1 MQKALNNGLG
11 VVYGTPR
18 RRERPSASGS
28 NPRATVVQPDTSHC
42 SMSDE
47 TANERFLELLTE
59 NHYKVFGY
67 LYALV
72 CHREDA
78 EDLMQ
83 QTVIKMWENFDQFT
97 PGTNFSAW
105 ACKIAKNC
113 ALNYFQSRNRKTIF
127 SSSMMELLAERQAA
141 TDDGLRESR
150 RVALRGCL
158 GKLSDQDRDLITKC
172 YSLDK
177 TIRVIADELQRPAA
191 GVYNSVSRIRK
202 ALFNCIES
210 TIAREGRSG

>member
-1 MQKALNNGLG
+1 MQKAINQGLG
-11 VVYGTPR
+11 VTHGAPR
-18 RRERPSASGS
+18 RRERRKTSSS
-28 NPRATVVQPDTSHC
+28 NLKAAIVQTDKSPC
-42 SMSDE
+42 SMPDE

-83 QTVIKMWENFDQFT
+83 QTVIKLWEHFDQYT

-113 ALNYFQSRNRKTIF
+113 ALNYFQSRHRKTIF
-127 SSSMMELLAERQAA
+127 SSSMMELLAQTQA
-141 TDDGLRESR
+141 TIDDDIREAR

-191 GVYNSVSRIRK
+191 GVYNSISRIRK

-210 TIAREGRSG
+210 TIAREGRPG